1 MMNNKYKTA
10 KEYRDE
16 LSPEDVKRILRKFGV
31 EPYREYTDKIIY
43 PTVNHN
49 LEGGSPKLYYYKRN
63 KMFKVYTGKANLFD
77 IFQLIIDMHN
87 LRGKEI
93 TLQEAIKFCDLEVT
107 GPVEDNEYY
116 GVRKQLDYLYKVNE
130 TGEEE
135 EPQEL
140 VVYPD
145 EILERYVF
153 DTEGLKSWIYE
164 DIDVR
169 TLVKYNIKYDPIT
182 NSIIIPYY
190 TEEGDLVGI
199 RGRFLDPEAKAKYM
213 PVKYQGKYLV
223 HPTSQ
228 VLYGLNINEEAILES
243 KTVII
248 FEGEK
253 SVMKMDT
260 IYRNKNISVA
270 TSGRAITKEHLNI
283 LKKYGVQNIVI
294 AYDRDYLSIKELEK
308 EIEETKRKLGFAIN
322 IFNIS
327 IIADYDFILSHKN
340 SPIDQGKKI
349 FDDLMKKRVFL

>member
-1 MMNNKYKTA
+1 MSNKRYKTA

-16 LSPEDVKRILRKFGV
+16 LTPEDIKRILRKFDV
-31 EPYREYTDKIIY
+31 EPYREYADKIIY

-93 TLQEAIKFCDLEVT
+93 TLQEAIRFCDLEVE
-107 GPVEDNEYY
+107 GPIEDNQYY
-116 GVRKQLDYLYKVNE
+116 GVRKQLDYLYKINE
-130 TGEEE
+130 NGEEE
-135 EPQEL
+135 EPEEM
-140 VVYPD
+140 VIYPD
-145 EILERYVF
+145 SVLDRYLF

-169 TLVKYNIKYDPIT
+169 TLVKYNIKFDPIT
-182 NSIIIPYY
+182 NAIVIPYY
-190 TEEGDLVGI
+190 TEEGDLVGV
-199 RGRFLDPEAKAKYM
+199 RGRFLDPDAKAKYM
-213 PVKYQGKYLV
+213 PIRYQGQYLV

-243 KTVII
+243 KTVIV

-260 IYRNKNISVA
+260 IYRDKNIAVA
-270 TSGRAITKEHLNI
+270 TSGRAITKGHFDL
-283 LKKYGVQNIVI
+283 LKKYEVQNIII
-294 AYDRDYLSIKELEK
+294 AFDRDYLSIKELEK
-308 EIEETKRKLGFAIN
+308 EVEEMKQKLGFMTN

-327 IIADYDFILSHKN
+327 MIVDYDFILEHKN

-349 FDDLMKKRVFL
+349 FDELMQKRIVL